1 MEIEGIRGIGAV
13 RPEKDVWETA
23 AEQMEQI
30 LANRK
35 DKVNSSVD
43 EQSKG
48 NSGGEDEKLQS
59 DEDTNQKEQL
69 ERLKEMIRSRSV
81 RVKYREDVQRYAITV
96 VDPDTEEVIR
106 EIPSEELLDS
116 FAEMLKYEGIIVDK
130 KG

>member
-13 RPEKDVWETA
+13 RQEKDVWETA

-116 FAEMLKYEGIIVDK
+116 FEEMLKYEGIIVDK